1 MNQQQLTR
9 MEHDKGFVAALDQSG
24 GSTPK
29 ALKAYGIDES
39 AYHGE
44 EEMFTCVHEMRTRII
59 KSPAFDKSK
68 ILAAILFENTMDRKI
83 DGLYTADYLWEKK
96 GIIPIL
102 KVDKGLAPEADGVQ
116 LMKPI
121 PDLSTLLDRANA
133 RHIFGTKMRSVI
145 KEANPDGIRAIIDQ
159 QFAFGK
165 EIIAKGLVPILE
177 PEVDIHCPDK
187 AMAEEI
193 MCGVIKEN
201 LAKRPADAKL
211 MFKFT
216 IPSVDNLYAEIMKNP
231 HATTVSSPASPA
243 PSRRICASRRATMN
257 STPSSRRQ
265 STASIRHPSPDDS
278 LTEPSFPLYSHE
290 QSPVAALRRG
300 ICLCICTFQGDIHV
314 RHQKISCV
322 PPHL

>member
-39 AYHGE
+39 AYHGD

-59 KSPAFDKSK
+59 KSPSFDKSK

-83 DGLYTADYLWEKK
+83 DELYTADYLWEKK

-102 KVDKGLAPEADGVQ
+102 RVDKGLAPEADGVQ

-133 RHIFGTKMRSVI
+133 RHIFGTKISSVI
-145 KEANPDGIRAIIDQ
+145 KEANPGGIRSIIDQ
-159 QFAFGK
+159 QFVFG
-165 EIIAKGLVPILE
+165 EDIIAKGLVPILE

-201 LAKRPADAKL
+201 LAKLPADAKL

-231 HATTVSSPASPA
+231 HVARVIALSGGYSQSEANEKLARNHGLIASF
-243 PSRRICASRRATMN
+243 SRALAQDLRFS
-257 STPSSRRQ
+257 Q
-265 STASIRHPSPDDS
+265 SDDEFNAVLKKAIDSIYQASI
-278 LTEPSFPLYSHE
+278 T
-290 QSPVAALRRG
+290 
-300 ICLCICTFQGDIHV
+300 
-314 RHQKISCV
+314 
-322 PPHL
+322 

>member
-133 RHIFGTKMRSVI
+133 RHIFGTKISSVI
-145 KEANPDGIRAIIDQ
+145 KEANPGGIRSIIDQ
-159 QFAFGK
+159 QFVFG
-165 EIIAKGLVPILE
+165 EDIIAKGLVPILE

-201 LAKRPADAKL
+201 LAKLPADAKL

-231 HATTVSSPASPA
+231 HVARVIALSGGYSQSEANEKLARNHGLIASF
-243 PSRRICASRRATMN
+243 SRALAQDLRFS
-257 STPSSRRQ
+257 Q
-265 STASIRHPSPDDS
+265 SDDEFNAVLKKAIDSIYQASI
-278 LTEPSFPLYSHE
+278 T
-290 QSPVAALRRG
+290 
-300 ICLCICTFQGDIHV
+300 
-314 RHQKISCV
+314 
-322 PPHL
+322 